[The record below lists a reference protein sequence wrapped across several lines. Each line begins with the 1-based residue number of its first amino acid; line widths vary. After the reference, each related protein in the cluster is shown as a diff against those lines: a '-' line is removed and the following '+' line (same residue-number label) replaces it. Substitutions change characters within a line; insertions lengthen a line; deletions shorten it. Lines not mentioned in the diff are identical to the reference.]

1 MIQCTETMVD
11 LSKVKQ
17 IRRQKRITLD
27 VAARH
32 LGFRTSSPLSKREN
46 GLHQFRGDELFKL
59 AALYE
64 CDVTDFL

>member
-1 MIQCTETMVD
+1 MLRYAEPTVD
-11 LSKVKQ
+11 LNKVKQ
-17 IRRQKRITLD
+17 MRRQKRITLD

-32 LGFRTSSPLSKREN
+32 LGFRTASPLSKREN

-64 CDVTDFL
+64 CEVTDFL